1 MGKNINMGRVG
12 AVATANLGALRQLG
26 NGKGMTRIEYASVTL
41 PYQLKDG
48 ILFSFKGSEVGK
60 WEGDDEIIIADKLF
74 AQKVA
79 TDAWLNTV
87 VVAVN
92 SFLGTASEQA
102 EAEAQCDNESEPV
115 EHKVESYENDQPEH
129 DEDDS
134 VDTSALDKAIKRGK
148 KNKANRL
155 FDEIEDGLGK
165 KKRKAYKKQ
174 IKGI

>member
-1 MGKNINMGRVG
+1 MNGRVT
-12 AVATANLGALRQLG
+12 AVLTAYMVSLRQLG
-26 NGKGMTRIEYASVTL
+26 TGLMSRPDFCRLMLPHKLEKGKMLSIEGREIKEL
-41 PYQLKDG
+41 G
-48 ILFSFKGSEVGK
+48 G
-60 WEGDDEIIIADKLF
+60 WEGEDCEIISEKLLT
-74 AQKVA
+74 QKVA
-79 TDAWLNTV
+79 TVAWLNGV
-87 VVAVN
+87 VTSLN
-92 SFLGTASEQA
+92 MFLGTASEQA